1 MTVVLCLLPAAY
13 LLGMFPAA
21 ALVARAHGRDVFAE
35 GSRNPGASNVL
46 RLAGWRAG
54 LLVLLADIAKGALPS
69 GAGLLLDGHRGAYLL
84 GLSAVLGHVFPFT
97 RRFRGGRGVATT
109 GGALLVLYP
118 LVGLLLAVL
127 WFLLARV
134 VVRKASVASMVGAAL
149 FPMGVALTGGS
160 WVDVAITSGL
170 AAIVMAR
177 HLPNLRR
184 LLRGEELGLG
194 GDVGGGT
201 VSR

>member
-1 MTVVLCLLPAAY
+1 MTMVLVLLPAAY

-21 ALVARAHGRDVFAE
+21 ALVARAHGHDVLAE

-54 LLVLLADIAKGALPS
+54 LVVLLADIAKGALPS

-84 GLSAVLGHVFPFT
+84 GLAAVLGHVFPVT

-118 LVGLLLAVL
+118 LVGLALAVL

-149 FPMGVALTGGS
+149 FPVGVALTGNS
-160 WVDVAITSGL
+160 WVDVAITGGL
-170 AAIVMAR
+170 ASIVIAR

-194 GDVGGGT
+194 GEAGGGT
-201 VSR
+201 VSP